1 MNDFEEYIS
10 SEFKV
15 NDKAATDVKYA
26 HSVTMKINKEKIITR
41 DHIIKVVVKVY
52 DKKMKLLKTGT
63 FKFINN
69 LLSSPCAKKLVNIN
83 EGEMNNKFMAA
94 RNEIIKTINKEYME
108 KMMEFKDKANLLDE
122 YSGKTL
128 DNVGIPDKF
137 KGELVKV
144 VSTVNEEITPKI
156 NKKKYDM

>member
-1 MNDFEEYIS
+1 MNDFEEYVS
-10 SEFKV
+10 TEFKV
-15 NDKAATDVKYA
+15 DNKAAIDVKYT
-26 HSVTMKINKEKIITR
+26 HSVALKVAKNKTITR
-41 DHIIKVVVKVY
+41 DHIIKVIVKVY

-69 LLSSPCAKKLVNIN
+69 LLCPQCAKKLVNVN

-94 RNEIIKTINKEYME
+94 RNEIIKTLNKEYME
-108 KMMEFKDKANLLDE
+108 KIMEFKDKSNLLDE

-128 DNVGIPDKF
+128 DKVGIPDKF

-144 VSTVNEEITPKI
+144 VNEVPDPKI
-156 NKKKYDM
+156 NHKKKYDM